1 MAQLSR
7 DVALRIA
14 LAARV
19 LPGVDVQKLISV
31 LHSKVGSPL
40 DDEKLK
46 AVTVTNLKTGIGSH
60 DGEEDG
66 EDIGIGLENIKL
78 AVRYLWGEEEGDE
91 GLPEIQPYK
100 EGDIPQ
106 SIRIAIASNSGE
118 LVNGHFGSCI
128 RFLIYQLSR
137 DDVRLVDIRSTI
149 EADSSDDRNL
159 FRVNIIKDCQ
169 VLFVQSIGGPAAAK
183 VIRADIYPIK
193 VPDVIEATEQLSRF
207 QKVFDAPP
215 PWMAKVLGKTAEE
228 RKRFS
233 YDEDEEF
240 LAEG

>member
-1 MAQLSR
+1 MTQLSR
-7 DVALRIA
+7 ELALRIA
-14 LAARV
+14 LASRV
-19 LPGVDVQKLISV
+19 LPGVDVPKLITV
-31 LHSKVGSPL
+31 LHAKVGSPL

-46 AVTVTNLKTGIGSH
+46 SITVTNLKTGIGSH

-78 AVRYLWGEEEGDE
+78 AVRYLWGDEAGDE
-91 GLPEIQPYK
+91 
-100 EGDIPQ
+100 DIPQ
-106 SIRIAIASNSGE
+106 VQPYRDGDMPESIRVAIASNAGA
-118 LVNGHFGSCI
+118 LLNGHFGSCI
-128 RFLIYQLSR
+128 RFLVYQLSR
-137 DDVRLVDIRSTI
+137 TDMRLVDIRSTI

-159 FRVNIIKDCQ
+159 FRTNLINDCQ

-193 VPDVIEATEQLSRF
+193 VPDVIDATVQLTEF

-215 PWMAKVLGKTAEE
+215 PWMAKVLGKSAEE

-233 YDEDEEF
+233 HHDDE
-240 LAEG
+240 LKAEA